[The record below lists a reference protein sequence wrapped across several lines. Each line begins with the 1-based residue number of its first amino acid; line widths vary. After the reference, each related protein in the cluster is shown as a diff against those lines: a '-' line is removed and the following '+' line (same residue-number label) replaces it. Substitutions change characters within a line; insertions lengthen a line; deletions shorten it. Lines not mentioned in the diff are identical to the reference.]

1 MGNTETHNNLKDISR
16 LQTQMENV
24 NEKIDGLKE
33 EQSKIQQEQKDGFEA
48 IIGKIDG
55 LGKIYVRKDTYKR
68 DIKELKEWEMERK
81 NNKTWLWQTI
91 LVVIIGIVVSSL
103 TNILINGM
111 IDEVRGE
118 QTTQENV
125 VGE

>member
-1 MGNTETHNNLKDISR
+1 MGNTETHNNLKEISR

-24 NEKIDGLKE
+24 NEKIDDLKE
-33 EQSKIQQEQKDGFEA
+33 EQSKIQQEQKQGFEK
-48 IIGKIDG
+48 ISKKIDG
-55 LGKIYVRKDTYKR
+55 LGKIYVRKDTYQR
-68 DIKELKEWEMERK
+68 DIAELKEWEKERK

-103 TNILINGM
+103 TNILINGV

-118 QTTQENV
+118 QTVQSSPVE
-125 VGE
+125 